1 MLSRLTK
8 ATSSTAA
15 LLGTVEQIK
24 ELIAAIL
31 H

>member
-8 ATSSTAA
+8 ATGSAAA
-15 LLGTVEQIK
+15 LLTTVEQIK
-24 ELIAAIL
+24 ELVSAIL